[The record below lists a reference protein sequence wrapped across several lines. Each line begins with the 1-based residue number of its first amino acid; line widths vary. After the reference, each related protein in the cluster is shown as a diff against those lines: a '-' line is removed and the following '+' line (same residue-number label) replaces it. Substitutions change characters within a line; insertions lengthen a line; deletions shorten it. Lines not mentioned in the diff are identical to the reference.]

1 MKLEIKAAILTAAFI
16 IFVIVAGTTIYF
28 LPEVAATILFVFVGC
43 VIIYH
48 IYNDI
53 LSDLRRVEK
62 DKLIVDKRSV
72 DPKRDR
78 M

>member
-16 IFVIVAGTTIYF
+16 AFVITAGTTLYF
-28 LPEVAATILFVFVGC
+28 LPEVAATILFVFLGC
-43 VIIYH
+43 VMIYH
-48 IYNDI
+48 LYNDI
-53 LSDLRRVEK
+53 LRDLRRIEK
-62 DKLIVDKRSV
+62 NRSV